1 MTLFC
6 MSQKFFFLSH
16 FGLTSPVVV
25 GSTGSAGSTSSMGVA
40 NIIQGNGTLHP
51 TLVELN
57 STLITLSFT
66 TVTLSFMIVT
76 LSFMIVTLSSAGLL
90 PKVENGA
97 GVGSVTF
104 SYEIVF

>member
-76 LSFMIVTLSSAGLL
+76 LSSAGLL